1 MTYQL
6 QFPEPVQGVVDPA
19 AGEAAKTAGMAA
31 AAEHTD
37 RDWAVACRAAIETMA
52 ARGTVFQ
59 AADLVAEGLVG
70 EPDHPNRWGSALG
83 TAARA
88 GVIVEA
94 GFAPSKRTTVHRSI
108 CKVWIGTAAQQ
119 GRAAA

>member
-19 AGEAAKTAGMAA
+19 AGEAAKAEGMAA

-37 RDWAVACRAAIETMA
+37 QDWAVACRAAIETMA
-52 ARGTVFQ
+52 ARGIVFQ
-59 AADLVAEGLVG
+59 AADLIAENLVG
-70 EPDHPNRWGSALG
+70 EPDHPARWGAAFQA
-83 TAARA
+83 AARA
-88 GVIVEA
+88 GAIVEA
-94 GFAPSKRTTVHRSI
+94 GFAQSKRATVHKSI
-108 CKVWIGTAAQQ
+108 CKVWTGAAQQ